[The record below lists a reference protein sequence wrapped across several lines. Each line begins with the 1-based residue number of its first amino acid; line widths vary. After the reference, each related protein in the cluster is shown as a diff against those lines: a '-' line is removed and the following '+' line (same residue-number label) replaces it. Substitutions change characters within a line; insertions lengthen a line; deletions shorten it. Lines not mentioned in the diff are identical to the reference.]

1 MEQSGVF
8 TATQFVEPALE
19 PGQRYEGPQES
30 VLGTF
35 EEEASAIDVARRAW
49 LAFREVESHDVAWW
63 IVKAEGEELARWIA
77 DSRSDFERVLD
88 LTTRTLVEVRPE

>member
-8 TATQFVEPALE
+8 TATQFVEPALS
-19 PGQRYEGPQES
+19 PGQRYDGPHETE
-30 VLGTF
+30 LGRFAVET
-35 EEEASAIDVARRAW
+35 EAVDIAREAW
-49 LAFREVESHDVAWW
+49 KAFKQTDSHDVAWW

-88 LTTRTLVEVRPE
+88 LTTRELVEVRP